1 MRSGSYPRREQLPP
15 GPSHSARRAIT
26 ASLPTVLVLIL
37 LPAIAFAS
45 PPDPSWVAGIYDG
58 ADGDD
63 VVSLVYETSAAH
75 AAALSHPGPLPC
87 VRGISLEG
95 IVHAVRGR
103 RFTRGPR
110 SPPVVSSTEFG
121 YAFSSLPPP
130 PSSAEDLV
138 TLPSNTKS
146 PVLNY
151 AVRLSGISGQVPV
164 LAPEVSLLGEELGRL
179 KPDAGA
185 ARPE

>member
-1 MRSGSYPRREQLPP
+1 MRSGSYPRRELLPP
-15 GPSHSARRAIT
+15 EPSQSARRAIT
-26 ASLPTVLVLIL
+26 VSLPTVLALIL

-87 VRGISLEG
+87 LLGISLEG
-95 IVHAVRGR
+95 IAHAVRGR
-103 RFTRGPR
+103 RFTCGPR

-121 YAFSSLPPP
+121 YVFSSLPPP
-130 PSSAEDLV
+130 LSGTEELV
-138 TLPSNTKS
+138 TLPSNTKF
-146 PVLNY
+146 P
-151 AVRLSGISGQVPV
+151 VPV
-164 LAPEVSLLGEELGRL
+164 WRLPTRRSLRSSSRPTDQRIGAGL
-179 KPDAGA
+179 AGA
-185 ARPE
+185 ENLHVSSLP